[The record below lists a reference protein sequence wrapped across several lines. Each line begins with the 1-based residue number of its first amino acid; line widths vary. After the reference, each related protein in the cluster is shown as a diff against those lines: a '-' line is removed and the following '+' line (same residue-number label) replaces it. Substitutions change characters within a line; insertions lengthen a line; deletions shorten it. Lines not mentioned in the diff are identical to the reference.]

1 MGRLHCPRPGGKDLQ
16 RVTVSMDTQTYE
28 RRREALRARLAA
40 EGLEG
45 FLVAHAANRY
55 YLTGFELHDPQCNES
70 AGLLLVTRDGE
81 WLLTDGRYRDAAL
94 RLLPEEAV
102 FIYGSPKVPQVRG
115 FLKDKCPG
123 ALGFEDSAISF
134 RLHQDLSEGL
144 MLRPCRNLVEDL
156 RVVKDAAEIELMRRS
171 CALNHAVFRRTESL
185 LAEGRSEAEIA
196 WDLEKLFRDKGA
208 EGLAFP
214 SIVAVDKNAALP
226 HAIPGDTKVSDNCLV
241 LVDMGCRLRGY
252 CSDQTRTFWVG
263 PRPTDH
269 FLQAMERVREA
280 QDAAIAAIR
289 PGARARD
296 AYLAARAVFDK
307 YGVADRFTHGL
318 GHGVGLETHEAPSA
332 GAASEAVFAPGMVVT
347 AEPGLYY
354 PEWGGIRW
362 EYMVLVTEDGC
373 EVL

>member
-1 MGRLHCPRPGGKDLQ
+1 MENL
-16 RVTVSMDTQTYE
+16 TYE

-40 EGLEG
+40 EGLDG
-45 FLVAHAANRY
+45 LLVAHAANRY

-70 AGLLLVTRDGE
+70 AGMLLVTRDGE
-81 WLLTDGRYRDAAL
+81 WLLTDGRYRDAAR
-94 RLLPEEAV
+94 RLLPEAAV
-102 FIYGSPKVPQVRG
+102 FVYGSPRIPQVRG

-123 ALGFEDSAISF
+123 ALGFEETALSF
-134 RLHQDLSEGL
+134 RLHQELSEGL
-144 MLRPCRNLVEDL
+144 RLRPCRNLVEDL

-171 CALNHAVFRRTESL
+171 CALNHAVFRRAESL
-185 LAEGRSEAEIA
+185 LVPGRSEAEIA
-196 WDLEKLFRDKGA
+196 WDLEKLFREKGA

-226 HAIPGDTKVSDNCLV
+226 HAIPGHDRVGENCLV
-241 LVDMGCRLRGY
+241 LVDMGCRLAGY

-263 PRPTDH
+263 KRPTEH
-269 FLQAMERVREA
+269 FSQAMERVREA

-289 PGARARD
+289 PGAKARD
-296 AYLAARAVFDK
+296 AYLAARAAFEK
-307 YGVADRFTHGL
+307 HGVADRFTHGL

-332 GAASEAVFAPGMVVT
+332 GAAAEAVFAPGMVVT

-354 PEWGGIRW
+354 PEWGGVRW